1 MKHWSRFAVLSS
13 SVENILM
20 NRISQYSWPL
30 LISAIVLLLMA
41 CAGPAQA
48 APVTVR
54 QNASNIILNNGLIQ
68 LTFSKPHAR
77 ISSII
82 DEMGGRHL
90 ELLNTSIGMY
100 FDANGGRLRKP
111 RHLAG
116 APKRR
121 SYFVPLTGRG
131 CRVIRNGDESAE
143 VIFKAAPSF
152 WFPFAIQAHFELRA
166 GQSGFYAWVIYHH
179 AAGTPGG
186 AIAQTRFVIK
196 AADGHSVF
204 THWAVD
210 KYAVQSPLMGVLPE
224 QRIIQKIQDVTYLLS
239 NHQIW
244 CKYDYCLFNYQ
255 FLCYGMA
262 GHDTGLWMTWPSTG
276 FFNGGPLRQELT
288 VHQQHV
294 GDRLA
299 KNNIL
304 AMIDGAHF
312 GEVSVRVPRADNW
325 TKFFGPIFVYVN
337 NGPSLMGLYHQARAV
352 ARQQRAEAPFHWLHS
367 ADYPLARGR
376 IEGVVRMTNDHN
388 PAGAWAIISGNGNA
402 DWALQGR
409 GYNYWT
415 KVKPGGRFVIGK
427 IRPGLYKLS
436 ICGGNQFQDYVQHN
450 IRVGPDRT
458 TNLGTIRWTPAN
470 RGKTLWEIG
479 VANRS
484 AREFFDGNNVRH
496 YRNFVRYLKNFPD
509 DVTYTIGKSTPAKDW
524 NFAQWGWYSKKPYWT
539 IKFNLPRQQHGKAT
553 LTLGFCAALMSR
565 GGLAIT
571 LNGRRITVL
580 HLPKSGAAVY
590 RSGGQDSKYQV
601 RYITF
606 NADLLKAGLNR
617 MTLGFTRAFK
627 APGTYAQ
634 QMRYHPTPVGAVIYD
649 AIRLQ
654 VQH

>member
-1 MKHWSRFAVLSS
+1 MNRFAAVCWFLMLGMAVLSAANNTVCAQS
-13 SVENILM
+13 TGVSVQENKT
-20 NRISQYSWPL
+20 
-30 LISAIVLLLMA
+30 A
-41 CAGPAQA
+41 
-48 APVTVR
+48 
-54 QNASNIILNNGLIQ
+54 IILNNGLIK
-68 LTFSKPHAR
+68 LTFSKPYAR
-77 ISSII
+77 ITSII
-82 DEMGGRHL
+82 DEMGSRHL

-100 FDANGGRLRKP
+100 FDANGGRLHKP

-116 APKRR
+116 EPRRR
-121 SYFVPLTGRG
+121 SYFVPLRGRG
-131 CRVIRNGDESAE
+131 CRVIRDGDQSAE

-152 WFPFAIQAHFELRA
+152 WFPFAIQAHFELRR

-179 AAGTPGG
+179 QAGTPGG
-186 AIAQTRFVIK
+186 SIAQTRFVIK

-224 QRIIQKIQDVTYLLS
+224 QRIVRKIQDVTYLLS
-239 NHQIW
+239 NRQIW

-262 GHDTGLWMTWPSTG
+262 GHNTGLWMTWPSTG
-276 FFNGGPLRQELT
+276 FCNGGPLRQELT

-312 GEVSVRVPRADNW
+312 GEVSLRVPRADNW
-325 TKFFGPIFVYVN
+325 TKFFGPMFIYVN
-337 NGPSLMGLYHQARAV
+337 NGPSLMGLYRQARAV
-352 ARQQRAEAPFHWLHS
+352 ARRQRAQAPFHWLHS
-367 ADYPLARGR
+367 ADYPLARGGV
-376 IEGVVRMTNDHN
+376 EGDVHMTNGHN

-402 DWALQGR
+402 DWALQGKS
-409 GYNYWT
+409 YNYWT
-415 KVKPGGRFVIGK
+415 KVKPGGRFTIGK
-427 IRPGLYKLS
+427 IRPGVYKLS

-450 IRVGPDRT
+450 IHIAADRM
-458 TNLGTIRWTPAN
+458 TNLGIIHWTPAN

-509 DVTYTIGKSTPAKDW
+509 DVTYTIGRSTPARDW

-539 IKFNLPRQQHGKAT
+539 IKFNMPKQQHGQAT
-553 LTLGFCAALMSR
+553 LTFGFCAALMSR
-565 GGLAIT
+565 GGLAVT
-571 LNGRRITVL
+571 LNGKRIAVL
-580 HLPKSGAAVY
+580 HLTRSGAAVY

-601 RYITF
+601 RYVKF
-606 NADLLKAGLNR
+606 NANRLQAGLNR
-617 MTLGFTRAFK
+617 ITLGFTRAFK
-627 APGTYAQ
+627 APATYAQ
-634 QMRYHPTPVGAVIYD
+634 QMRYHPTPIGAVIYD

>member
-1 MKHWSRFAVLSS
+1 MMKRYRIVGLILLTALTLLSTSGGRINAQTAGVAVQ
-13 SVENILM
+13 E
-20 NRISQYSWPL
+20 
-30 LISAIVLLLMA
+30 
-41 CAGPAQA
+41 
-48 APVTVR
+48 TKTH
-54 QNASNIILNNGLIQ
+54 IILNNGMLQ
-68 LTFSKPHAR
+68 LTFSKPRAR
-77 ISSII
+77 ITSIV
-82 DEMGGRHL
+82 DLMGGRHE
-90 ELLNTSIGMY
+90 ELLNTAIGMY

-111 RHLAG
+111 RHLAN

-121 SYFVPLTGRG
+121 SYFVPLRGRG
-131 CRVIRNGDESAE
+131 CRVIRHGDSSAE
-143 VIFKAAPSF
+143 VIFYAKPSSC
-152 WFPFAIQAHFELRA
+152 FPFAIQAHFELRR

-179 AAGTPGG
+179 PAGTPGG
-186 AIAQTRFVIK
+186 SIAQTRFVLK
-196 AADGHSVF
+196 AADGNSVF
-204 THWAVD
+204 THWAVN
-210 KYAVQSPLMGVLPE
+210 KYAVASPLMGLLPE
-224 QRIIQKIQDVTYLLS
+224 ERIVQKIQDVTYLLS
-239 NHQIW
+239 NQQIW

-262 GHDTGLWMTWPSTG
+262 GHSTGLWMTWPSTG
-276 FFNGGPLRQELT
+276 YFNGGPLRQELT

-312 GEVSVRVPRADNW
+312 GEAPVHVHRADNW
-325 TKFFGPIFVYVN
+325 TKFFGPVFVYVN
-337 NGPSLMGLYHQARAV
+337 NGPSLTGLYHQARQV
-352 ARQQRAEAPFHWLHS
+352 ARQQRTQAPFRWLHN
-367 ADYPLARGR
+367 ADYPLARGAV
-376 IEGVVRMTNDHN
+376 EGVVHMTNGHD
-388 PAGAWAIISGNGNA
+388 PAGAWAVISGNGNA

-415 KVKPGGRFVIGK
+415 KVRPGGRFVIGK
-427 IRPGLYKLS
+427 IRPGIYKLS
-436 ICGGNQFQDYVQHN
+436 ICGGNQFQQYVQHN

-470 RGKTLWEIG
+470 RGKTVWEIG

-509 DVTYTIGKSTPAKDW
+509 DVTYTVGSSTPAKNW

-539 IKFNLPRQQHGKAT
+539 IKFNLPNQQQGKAT
-553 LTLGFCAALMSR
+553 LTFGFCAALMSR
-565 GGLAIT
+565 GGLAVT
-571 LNGRRITVL
+571 LNGHRITVL

-601 RYITF
+601 RYVTF

-617 MTLGFTRAFK
+617 ITLGFTRAFK
-627 APGTYAQ
+627 APATYAQ

-654 VQH
+654 VMH